1 MMKLIKSLAVASGLG
16 MGLAACSGSNSV
28 TLTPPPPVVNTT
40 YYQIER
46 LSRPAVKEVF
56 EPFVQHQTSNA
67 AEPYNDPTLQADIKA
82 TEDALRPPNKTLGSD
97 YGAAIA
103 GVLYPDEY
111 LVNLDGAKGG
121 FLGAEVA
128 ALGAPFGGR
137 TVTDDV
143 VNLELGVAFGTTLSA
158 LGLQPADNETN
169 YCLSKENVVASAG
182 PQPTNTFPYLAAAH

>member
-1 MMKLIKSLAVASGLG
+1 MLKVIKSLAVAGGLG
-16 MGLAACSGSNSV
+16 MGLAACSGGNSV
-28 TLTPPPPVVNTT
+28 VLTPPPPPATTT

-56 EPFVQHQTSNA
+56 EPFVQHQISNA

-82 TEDALRPPNKTLGSD
+82 TEDALRPPNATLGSD

-111 LVNLDGAKGG
+111 LVNLDGATAG

-128 ALGAPFGGR
+128 ALGTPFGGR
-137 TVTDDV
+137 KVTDDV
-143 VNLELGVAFGTTLSA
+143 VNTELGIAFGTTLSA

-169 YCLSKENVVASAG
+169 YCLSKENIDSTTG